1 MRILLLAE
9 GNPETWD
16 SWSGST
22 RGLVRALRALGH
34 EVMTGDV
41 SESSGDRW
49 ANLLRTWAPNRRRWA
64 ARYHFGAVGF
74 RSRGRRARALVASH
88 ADTIDAVLQIGATFN
103 AFTTPNLPGFVYCD
117 SNAHVTARDA
127 PAGEVAA
134 LRPLERDEMLARERG
149 VYQGAS
155 TVFVMSE
162 YLRRSMI
169 ADFGLSEDSVTT
181 VLAGANLELGA
192 LPPLAATRSGPP
204 TILFVG
210 KQWERKGGPLLLE
223 AFRGVRQAIPNARLL
238 IVGCTPPLAGEPG
251 IEVLGPVAKGAPDAQ
266 ARLSALYQSADVF
279 CMPSRFEPF
288 GVVFVE
294 AMLHGLPCVGSDR
307 CAIPEIIAHG
317 ETGWVVPGDDAA
329 RLSAVLVAALQQ
341 RTGDAL
347 QEMRRRCRER
357 ALRLFT
363 WTRVAERIV
372 RTMARYRAVAVA
384 RASVE
389 SHGGGA
395 YVGDRR

>member
-34 EVMTGDV
+34 EVIPGDV
-41 SESSGDRW
+41 SESAGHRW
-49 ANLLRTWAPNRRRWA
+49 ANLLRTWAPDRRRWA
-64 ARYHFGAVGF
+64 ARYHFGVAGF
-74 RSRGRRARALVASH
+74 RSRGRRARALVARH
-88 ADTIDAVLQIGATFN
+88 ADEIDAVLQIGATFN
-103 AFTTPNLPGFVYCD
+103 AFCANRPGFVYCD
-117 SNAHVTARDA
+117 SNAHLTARDA
-127 PAGEVAA
+127 PSGEVAA
-134 LRPLERDEMLARERG
+134 LRRFERDEMLAREHG
-149 VYQGAS
+149 VYQGAN

-169 ADFGLSEDSVTT
+169 ADFGLSEDRVTT
-181 VLAGANLELGA
+181 VLAGANLELAA
-192 LPPLAATRSGPP
+192 LPPLATTPSGPP

-223 AFRGVRQAIPNARLL
+223 AFRGVRQAVPDARLL
-238 IVGCTPPLAGEPG
+238 IVGCTPPLDGESG
-251 IEVLGPVAKGAPDAQ
+251 IEVLGPVAKGAPDAH

-307 CAIPEIIAHG
+307 CAIPEIISHG
-317 ETGWVVPGDDAA
+317 TTGWIVPGNDATS
-329 RLSAVLVAALQQ
+329 LCDTLVAALA
-341 RTGDAL
+341 RRDAS
-347 QEMRRRCRER
+347 QEMRRQCRER

-363 WTRVAERIV
+363 WERVAER
-372 RTMARYRAVAVA
+372 MAGTISRCLAPRAAV
-384 RASVE
+384 V
-389 SHGGGA
+389 GA
-395 YVGDRR
+395 PH